1 MATQP
6 RFGPFGERA
15 RGAPA
20 PKKKKRVRT
29 KEAGPAPAEIR
40 KKDMTPKALALA
52 KLVDSL
58 NHDFTIPEG
67 LQKVFSNEMAGLEHL
82 RYMNMKTLAAALVY
96 LRSLNN
102 DTTLFTPDRFINDPE
117 VTRLID
123 KLIPEKK
130 PGAKVETPE
139 ERAEL
144 LDRQRASLIRYIRA
158 VQDYREA
165 EAARAAEAVYRT

>member
-29 KEAGPAPAEIR
+29 KEAGPIPAEAR
-40 KKDMTPKALALA
+40 KKNMTPKALALE
-52 KLVDSL
+52 KLKHSL
-58 NHDFTIPEG
+58 DQDFTIAKG
-67 LQKVFSNEMAGLEHL
+67 LRDALANDISGLEHL

-96 LRSLNN
+96 YHSLNY
-102 DTTLFTPDRFINDPE
+102 DPALFTPDRFINDPE
-117 VTRLID
+117 VARLVE

-130 PGAKVETPE
+130 PGARADTPE
-139 ERAEL
+139 EKAEMI
-144 LDRQRASLIRYIRA
+144 DRQRASLIRYIRA
-158 VQDYREA
+158 IQDYRAA
-165 EAARAAEAVYRT
+165 EATRAAEAVYRT